1 MQNKKKSNKKIRAG
15 CAYIRYSSSMQNDSF
30 SLDAQLRQ
38 IKARAERDG
47 VVIVKVYSDEAR
59 SAYSKKYRP
68 GIDAMLNDAKN
79 GVFEV
84 TYCHKLDRL
93 ARKLEWAIEIAKQLT
108 EHGVALKAVEQN
120 FDLETPEGKL
130 MFHLLGSLGEFYSDN
145 LSKETEKGKRERVAQ
160 GYHNGQVPWGYVS
173 KEVDGHRMA
182 VPDEKIAPT
191 VREAFERCASGLYY
205 DQQIADWLN
214 EQGLQ
219 NRLGRPFTKDG
230 VRGILT
236 NPMYWG
242 YVRYRG
248 AFVKGKSRKTAEV
261 LHKGKH
267 KALISEE
274 LNKKCQAARS
284 KRRSVIKTRQ
294 VTRRV
299 YMMAGVITCV
309 HCGRKMR
316 AQSTTTGNRYYRE
329 TSRFSGTHCQYSRK
343 SLRADLMEAQLD
355 MLIRRLKL
363 PDDWQEKLEV
373 FLEDDSEIVDVERE
387 RAKIKA
393 KIRRLRE
400 SYTRG
405 LFEEDEHVFWKETE
419 TLQTKLRALVQ
430 IPQDDVNKAAQTL
443 IGLSEAWSAAT
454 PEERHE
460 LVKIVFETIYVD
472 LAKKKIVQVKP
483 RSEYNVLFQMVAGL
497 GQIEG
502 ELYTRVPSVLEE
514 EKS

>member
-1 MQNKKKSNKKIRAG
+1 MQTLQTTSQKIRSGA
-15 CAYIRYSSSMQNDSF
+15 AYIRYSSSMQNDSF

-38 IKARAERDG
+38 IKSRAEQDG

-68 GIDAMLNDAKN
+68 GIDAMLNDAKS

-108 EHGVALKAVEQN
+108 EYGVALKAVEQN

-182 VPDEKIAPT
+182 VPDEKIAPI
-191 VREAFERCASGLYY
+191 VHEVFERCASGLYY

-230 VRGILT
+230 VRGMLT

-248 AFVKGKSRKTAEV
+248 AFVKGKSRKAAEV

-316 AQSTTTGNRYYRE
+316 AQSTMTGSRYYRE
-329 TSRFSGTHCQYSRK
+329 TSRASGTHCQYSGK

-443 IGLSEAWSAAT
+443 VGLSEAWRAAT
-454 PEERHE
+454 PEEKQE
-460 LVKIVFETIYVD
+460 LVKIVFEAIYVD
-472 LAKKKIVQVKP
+472 LEKKQIVQVKP
-483 RSEYNVLFQMVAGL
+483 HSEYNILFQMVEGL
-497 GQIEG
+497 EQIEG
-502 ELYTRVPSVLEE
+502 DLYTCALSVLEDA
-514 EKS
+514 KS